1 MTLAGKTVYQNG
13 SIDTSFDPPPFSFNN
28 QHISLLAVRYGTL
41 IPCFLPLAIKLVMMT
56 PIGWKDFLG
65 VGEKDLWLPESLNK
79 VWVRQVQRL
88 LMGNKS
94 FM

>member
-1 MTLAGKTVYQNG
+1 
-13 SIDTSFDPPPFSFNN
+13 
-28 QHISLLAVRYGTL
+28 
-41 IPCFLPLAIKLVMMT
+41 MMT

-94 FM
+94 FT